1 MTIWYT
7 ADLHF
12 GHENVI
18 EFCDRP
24 FKTVE
29 EMDTTLLANMRKR
42 VKKGDEI
49 WILGDFAFGPRAKD
63 RFYLSYLFGKIPCN
77 KRHLVIGNHD
87 AQPIL
92 DLPWTSVNNL
102 VEVRDG
108 SLKQNNTLCHY
119 PMVTW
124 NHSRRGALQLFGH
137 VHGNWMGSRNSVNVG
152 VDVWDYYP
160 VTINEIEARGRD
172 LPVSPHWIDAEAIS

>member
-29 EMDTTLLANMRKR
+29 EMDTALLANMRKR
-42 VKKGDEI
+42 VKKGM
-49 WILGDFAFGPRAKD
+49 
-63 RFYLSYLFGKIPCN
+63 
-77 KRHLVIGNHD
+77 KRHLVVGNHD

-92 DLPWTSVNNL
+92 DLPWTSVKHL
-102 VEVRDG
+102 AEVRDG

-152 VDVWDYYP
+152 VDVWDYAP
-160 VTINEIEARGRD
+160 VTMGEIEARARD
-172 LPVSPHWIDAEAIS
+172 LPANPSWAEAEAMA

>member
-7 ADLHF
+7 ADPHF

-24 FKTVE
+24 FSSAE
-29 EMDTTLLANMRKR
+29 EMDRVLLSNMRKR
-42 VKKGDEI
+42 IDRKDEI
-49 WILGDFAFGPRAKD
+49 WILGDFAYGPLAKKRD
-63 RFYLSYLFGKIPCN
+63 YLSYVFGQIPCN
-77 KRHLVIGNHD
+77 ARHLVVGNHD
-87 AQPIL
+87 HQPTL
-92 DLPWTSVNNL
+92 DLPWTSVHQL

-137 VHGNWMGSRNSVNVG
+137 VHDNWLGSRNSVNVG
-152 VDVWDYYP
+152 VDVWDFAP
-160 VTINEIEARGRD
+160 VTMEEIEARARD
-172 LPVSPHWIDAEAIS
+172 LPVNRHWVDAEAMA